1 MNVPQKVPKG
11 WSLTG
16 KNGVMDRK
24 IFSLEITNVSI
35 GTDPTTCNIVYPAG
49 TLGIAQLHCQLI
61 WKNGGWLVVSFGNTG
76 TWLNGNLLK
85 NGQAVPINPGDML
98 SLANSGN
105 NFVLKYNLVLTP
117 QDQSETNQSKGAGNS
132 SSESWRGPSTP
143 PPPPPT
149 NERNTWENIKETFFS
164 FKGRLNRE
172 PYILRTLAL
181 FLVNSVNWAILSY
194 IDTIPANQLNNL
206 GIGIVIAL
214 LIFCVI
220 CIVASISLGTRRLHD
235 TNHSGWWWLTSF
247 VPFLNFYTVYLL
259 YFKKGTEGYN
269 RFGSDPLA
277 QGRT

>member
-1 MNVPQKVPKG
+1 MTVHQTVPKG

-16 KNGVMDRK
+16 KNGAMDGK

-35 GTDPTTCNIVYPAG
+35 GTDPTTCNIVYPAD
-49 TLGIAQLHCQLI
+49 TLGIAQLHCRLI
-61 WKNGGWLVVSFGNTG
+61 WKDNGWLVVSFGDSG
-76 TWLNGNLLK
+76 TWLNDNLLK
-85 NGQAVPINPGDML
+85 NGQAVPINPSDTL

-105 NFVLKYNLVLTP
+105 NFILKYNLVLTP
-117 QDQSETNQSKGAGNS
+117 QDQSETNQSKRSGNLS
-132 SSESWRGPSTP
+132 KESWKGSSTP
-143 PPPPPT
+143 PPPPEEDT
-149 NERNTWENIKETFFS
+149 LKNIKEKFFS

-181 FLVNSVNWAILSY
+181 TLLSSVNWAILSY

-214 LIFCVI
+214 LIFWVI
-220 CIVASISLGTRRLHD
+220 CVVASISLGTRRLHD
-235 TNHSGWWWLTSF
+235 TNHSGWWWLTGF
-247 VPFLNFYTVYLL
+247 VPFLNFYTIYLL
-259 YFKKGTEGYN
+259 YFKKGTEGDN

>member
-105 NFVLKYNLVLTP
+105 NFVLKYNLVLEP
-117 QDQSETNQSKGAGNS
+117 VS
-132 SSESWRGPSTP
+132 P
-143 PPPPPT
+143 PPPP
-149 NERNTWENIKETFFS
+149 EEDKLKNIKEKFFS
-164 FKGRLNRE
+164 FKGRLNRKAYFSRVL
-172 PYILRTLAL
+172 PICFINYANVRTLQ
-181 FLVNSVNWAILSY
+181 Y

-206 GIGIVIAL
+206 GVSIVIAL
-214 LIFCVI
+214 LIIVIVFCV
-220 CIVASISLGTRRLHD
+220 AGLSLTVRRLHD
-235 TNHSGWWWLTSF
+235 TNHSGWWYLTAF
-247 VPFLNFYTVYLL
+247 IPLFNFYTIYLM

>member
-1 MNVPQKVPKG
+1 MTVPQTVPKG

-16 KNGVMDRK
+16 KNGAMDGK

-35 GTDPTTCNIVYPAG
+35 GTDPTACNIVYPAD

-61 WKNGGWLVVSFGNTG
+61 WKDDGWLVVSFGDSG
-76 TWLNGNLLK
+76 TWLNDNLLK
-85 NGQAVPINPGDML
+85 NGQVVPVSPGDTL

-105 NFVLKYNLVLTP
+105 NFILKYNLVLEP
-117 QDQSETNQSKGAGNS
+117 VS
-132 SSESWRGPSTP
+132 PPPPP

-149 NERNTWENIKETFFS
+149 NERDTWENIKEKFFR

-181 FLVNSVNWAILSY
+181 IVVNSVNWAILSY

-214 LIFCVI
+214 LIFWVI
-220 CIVASISLGTRRLHD
+220 CIVASISLCTRRLHD
-235 TNHSGWWWLTSF
+235 TNHSGWWWLTGF
-247 VPFLNFYTVYLL
+247 VPFLNFYTIYLL
-259 YFKKGTEGYN
+259 YFKKGTTGNN
-269 RFGSDPLA
+269 RFGPDPLA
-277 QGRT
+277 